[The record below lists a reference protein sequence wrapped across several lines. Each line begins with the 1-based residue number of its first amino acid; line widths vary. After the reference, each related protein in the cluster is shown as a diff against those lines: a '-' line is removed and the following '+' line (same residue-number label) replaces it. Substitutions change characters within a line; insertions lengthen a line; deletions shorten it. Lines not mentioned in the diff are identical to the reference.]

1 MDQFFQQIMVVISQ
15 IPQGKVTTYGEVARM
30 AGYPGYARHVGRALG
45 KLPKDTKLPWFRVI
59 NSQGKISLTGESAS
73 RQRALLENEGIVIS
87 DSGRVQLRCYQW
99 QP

>member
-15 IPQGKVTTYGEVARM
+15 IPHEKVTTYGEVARM

-73 RQRALLENEGIVIS
+73 RQRALLENEGIEIS
-87 DSGRVQLRCYQW
+87 DGGRVQLRCYQW